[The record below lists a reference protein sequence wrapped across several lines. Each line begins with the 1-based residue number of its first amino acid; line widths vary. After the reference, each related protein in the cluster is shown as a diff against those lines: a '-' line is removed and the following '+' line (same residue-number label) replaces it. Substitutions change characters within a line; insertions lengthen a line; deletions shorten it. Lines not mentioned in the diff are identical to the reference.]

1 MIGFILGFLVFVGV
15 IMMVIAFSIKV
26 DGNDKDMENLFAVG
40 MTLALICTFA
50 LGDYWFYK
58 QEHKVKY
65 QLKPSVEITIK
76 DGKTDTIYVYKFKEE
91 K

>member
-1 MIGFILGFLVFVGV
+1 MGFLLGFLVFVCV
-15 IMMVIAFSIKV
+15 IMMVIAFAIKI

-40 MTLALICTFA
+40 MTSALICTFV
-50 LGDYWFYK
+50 LGGYCFYK

-76 DGKTDTIYVYKFKEE
+76 DGKADTTYIYKFKEE